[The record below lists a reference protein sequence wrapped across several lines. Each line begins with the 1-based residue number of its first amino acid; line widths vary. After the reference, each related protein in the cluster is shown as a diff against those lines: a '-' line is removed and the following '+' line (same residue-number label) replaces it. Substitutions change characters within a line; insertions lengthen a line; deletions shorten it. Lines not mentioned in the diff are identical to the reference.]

1 MQRTVCFD
9 HDLRYNVKDPQE
21 AYMSMIAMGIFP
33 FLFYY
38 LYAVVPLAPLVYLF
52 IKWRAYRDGCPV
64 DPWLGA
70 AVLLHY
76 FWTLSL
82 HLALFGLSLALAGL
96 LKSTSAEELNPGLGL
111 LSAGVI
117 ALLATS
123 FALSRVPRSP
133 LRPQAW
139 RVFNG
144 LNLLLCGLVTL
155 VALCAAA
162 IMLFDG
168 KISDLHLPL
177 TALVIFGAAW
187 SWFLRLL
194 VRQSN
199 KN

>member
-1 MQRTVCFD
+1 
-9 HDLRYNVKDPQE
+9 
-21 AYMSMIAMGIFP
+21 MSMIGLGIFP

-52 IKWRAYRDGCPV
+52 IKWRAYRDGRPD

-76 FWTLSL
+76 FWTLAL

-96 LKSTSAEELNPGLGL
+96 IKGPNAATELKPGLGL

-123 FALSRVPRSP
+123 FALSRVPFSS

-139 RVFNG
+139 RVFNA
-144 LNLLLCGLVTL
+144 LNLLICGLVAL

-162 IMLFDG
+162 IMLFEG
-168 KISDLHLPL
+168 KTVDARLPL
-177 TALVIFGAAW
+177 VALVIFGAAW

-194 VRQSN
+194 IFKVKKSG
-199 KN
+199 

>member
-1 MQRTVCFD
+1 
-9 HDLRYNVKDPQE
+9 
-21 AYMSMIAMGIFP
+21 MSMIGMGIFP

-52 IKWRAYRDGCPV
+52 IKWRAYRDGQPN

-82 HLALFGLSLALAGL
+82 HLALFGLCLSLAGL
-96 LKSTSAEELNPGLGL
+96 IKGPSAEELKPGLGL

-117 ALLATS
+117 ALLAAA
-123 FALSRVPRSP
+123 FALGRVPRSP

-139 RVFNG
+139 RVFNA
-144 LNLLLCGLVTL
+144 LNLLLCGLVAL
-155 VALCAAA
+155 VALAAA
-162 IMLFDG
+162 AVMLVDG
-168 KISDLHLPL
+168 KWADASLPL
-177 TALVIFGAAW
+177 VALVIFGAAW

-194 VRQSN
+194 IFKAKKSDL
-199 KN
+199 

>member
-1 MQRTVCFD
+1 
-9 HDLRYNVKDPQE
+9 
-21 AYMSMIAMGIFP
+21 MSMIGMGIFP

-52 IKWRAYRDGCPV
+52 IKWRAYRDGRPD

-76 FWTLSL
+76 FWTLAL
-82 HLALFGLSLALAGL
+82 HLALFGLTLTLAGL
-96 LKSTSAEELNPGLGL
+96 LKGTSAEELNPGLGL

-117 ALLATS
+117 ALLATV
-123 FALSRVPRSP
+123 FALGRVPRSP
-133 LRPQAW
+133 LRPQVW

-155 VALCAAA
+155 VALVAAA

-168 KISDLHLPL
+168 KITDLRLPL
-177 TALVIFGAAW
+177 VALLIFGAAW
-187 SWFLRLL
+187 CWFLRLL
-194 VRQSN
+194 VCN
-199 KN
+199 AKKN

>member
-1 MQRTVCFD
+1 M
-9 HDLRYNVKDPQE
+9 P
-21 AYMSMIAMGIFP
+21 MIGMRIFP

-52 IKWRAYRDGCPV
+52 IKWRAYRDGRPA

-76 FWTLSL
+76 FWTLAL
-82 HLALFGLSLALAGL
+82 HLALFGLCLALAGL
-96 LKSTSAEELNPGLGL
+96 IKGPSAAELKPGLGL

-117 ALLATS
+117 ALLVTS

-139 RVFNG
+139 RVFNA
-144 LNLLLCGLVTL
+144 LNLLICGLVAL

-162 IMLFDG
+162 IMLVDG
-168 KISDLHLPL
+168 KIAAARLPL
-177 TALVIFGAAW
+177 VALVIFGAVW
-187 SWFLRLL
+187 CWFLRLF
-194 VRQSN
+194 VFKVKKSG
-199 KN
+199 

>member
-1 MQRTVCFD
+1 
-9 HDLRYNVKDPQE
+9 
-21 AYMSMIAMGIFP
+21 MSMIGMGIFP
-33 FLFYY
+33 FLMYY

-52 IKWRAYRDGCPV
+52 IKWRAYRDGRPA

-76 FWTLSL
+76 FWTLAL

-96 LKSTSAEELNPGLGL
+96 IKGPSAEELKPGLGL

-133 LRPQAW
+133 LRPQVW
-139 RVFNG
+139 RVFNA
-144 LNLLLCGLVTL
+144 LNLLLCGLVAL

-168 KISDLHLPL
+168 KSADARLPL
-177 TALVIFGAAW
+177 VALVIFGAAW

-194 VRQSN
+194 IFKVKKSG
-199 KN
+199 

>member
-1 MQRTVCFD
+1 
-9 HDLRYNVKDPQE
+9 
-21 AYMSMIAMGIFP
+21 MSMIGMGVFP

-52 IKWRAYRDGCPV
+52 IKWRAFRNGYAT

-70 AVLLHY
+70 AVLLQY
-76 FWTLSL
+76 FWTLAL

-96 LKSTSAEELNPGLGL
+96 LKGHGAEELNPGLGL

-123 FALSRVPRSP
+123 FALSRVPSSP
-133 LRPQAW
+133 LRLQAW
-139 RVFNG
+139 RVFNA
-144 LNLLLCGLVTL
+144 LNLLFCGLVAL
-155 VALCAAA
+155 VALCAAG

-168 KISDLHLPL
+168 KLADARLPL
-177 TALVIFGAAW
+177 VALVIFGAAW

-194 VRQSN
+194 LAKT
-199 KN
+199 KNNQ

>member
-1 MQRTVCFD
+1 
-9 HDLRYNVKDPQE
+9 
-21 AYMSMIAMGIFP
+21 MSMIGMGIFP

-52 IKWRAYRDGCPV
+52 IKWRAYRDGCPA

-76 FWTLSL
+76 FWTLAL
-82 HLALFGLSLALAGL
+82 HLALFGLTLTLAGL
-96 LKSTSAEELNPGLGL
+96 LKSSSAEELNPGLGL

-117 ALLATS
+117 ALLATH
-123 FALSRVPRSP
+123 FAMNRVPRSA

-144 LNLLLCGLVTL
+144 LNLLLCGLVAL

-168 KISDLHLPL
+168 KIIDLRLPL
-177 TALVIFGAAW
+177 VALVIFGAAW
-187 SWFLRLL
+187 SWFMRLL
-194 VRQSN
+194 VRQVKSN
-199 KN
+199 N